1 MGTAIDSGTR
11 ILGSMTFTQIPNKGK
26 NTFSSPSPQLP
37 MQHDYEDNRS
47 GHAIGRLP
55 KLNFPEFSGDNP
67 KL

>member
-1 MGTAIDSGTR
+1 
-11 ILGSMTFTQIPNKGK
+11 MTFTQIPNKGK